1 LSRIVS
7 LSWAFGVAPFGSI
20 LAFSGVHRRSRVGN
34 KIFAAAPTLGKDK
47 ARITGHCGNVGSH
60 YQARLRGLKGGF
72 AAEPVSDGGNASPER
87 ALRWYRS
94 SYEG

>member
-1 LSRIVS
+1 MPKVLISDALSPAAVQ
-7 LSWAFGVAPFGSI
+7 
-20 LAFSGVHRRSRVGN
+20 
-34 KIFAAAPTLGKDK
+34 IFKDRGIDVDFQPTLGKDK

-60 YQARLRGLKGGF
+60 YQARLRGLKSGF